1 MPGKANSPMQASS
14 IDTRRREL
22 QAFARMAVKQ
32 GYPVES
38 LNSLADLLDPDLVE
52 EVLEAYWEENGD
64 EPRVWTI
71 DMAWKL
77 LASPGKQSACRRA
90 ILRSSMIS
98 GPRWRSTEMEHHRK
112 ELNVIRAVLTEGVWD
127 KVFGCRGR

>member
-1 MPGKANSPMQASS
+1 
-14 IDTRRREL
+14 
-22 QAFARMAVKQ
+22 MAVKQ
-32 GYPVES
+32 GYPPES

-77 LASPGKQSACRRA
+77 LAIGRETKCLPESDLAKLDDTAGGFRGAQRRRHNGKEPKRYPGGADGRCLGQGRSAAARA
-90 ILRSSMIS
+90 
-98 GPRWRSTEMEHHRK
+98 
-112 ELNVIRAVLTEGVWD
+112 
-127 KVFGCRGR
+127 